1 MMYKICEVKICER
14 VDECTHP
21 TCPAICTSFVSM
33 FWMIVGTVPQM
44 QEVLPSFEASKN
56 RI

>member
-44 QEVLPSFEASKN
+44 QEVLPSFEPSKN